1 MIKPASDKAPSL
13 ILFAA
18 AAVWGFYWL
27 PLRQIQEAGLTST
40 WGVAFF
46 NACPLIVMIPYVIL
60 KRKTQL
66 VAVKRVL
73 IIGML
78 TGFGMSFYAI
88 GLVTSGVIRATLL
101 FYLTPIWSTLI
112 GVIWLKERLSPGR
125 IIAIMLGL
133 FGLYLLLSSVSETS
147 APLNIGDGFAL
158 LSGVFWGL
166 GAACMKRWPDAPT
179 VAASTAQLAFV
190 LLSSAVV
197 ALVIFGDPL
206 PATGAFLAAFP
217 VAFVASTLVFLP
229 SLMAVFWASKYLFP
243 GRVGLLMMSEAL
255 IAILSA
261 SWLLPA
267 ESLSPWQWVGGIIIL
282 SACLVE
288 VASKDEKA

>member
-1 MIKPASDKAPSL
+1 
-13 ILFAA
+13 
-18 AAVWGFYWL
+18 
-27 PLRQIQEAGLTST
+27 
-40 WGVAFF
+40 
-46 NACPLIVMIPYVIL
+46 MIPYVIL

-66 VAVKRVL
+66 VAINRVL

-78 TGFGMSFYAI
+78 TGIGMSFYAI

-133 FGLYLLLSSVSETS
+133 LGLYLLLSSVSETS
-147 APLNIGDGFAL
+147 VPLNIGDGFAL

-190 LLSSAVV
+190 LLSSTVV
-197 ALVIFGDPL
+197 ALLIFGDPL

-217 VAFVASTLVFLP
+217 VAFVAATLVFLP

-261 SWLLPA
+261 SWLLPE